1 MYVKKSEK
9 MNYLTLVNKE
19 HPLKDKLKIDLINVG
34 KKNIYEDVY
43 MERTA
48 GLSLIKMLDDVNK
61 LFDNE
66 KVIVNSGYRS
76 LKKQKEILEYY
87 LEKEGN
93 IAYKRVAMPG
103 TSEHHTGL
111 GIDVSIFI
119 NGKYEEDPTGNEESL
134 KWLFENSYKYGFILR
149 YPKNKEDIH
158 GYRYEPWHFRYV
170 GSSKLAKEIK
180 DSGLTLDEYIL
191 KKVKTLK

>member
-9 MNYLTLVNKE
+9 TNYLILVNKE
-19 HPLKDKLKIDLINVG
+19 HPLKDELKIDLINVG
-34 KKNIYEDVY
+34 KKNTSEDVY
-43 MERTA
+43 MEKFA

-76 LKKQKEILEYY
+76 IQEQKEILEYY

-93 IAYKRVAMPG
+93 AAYKRVAIPG
-103 TSEHHTGL
+103 VSEHHTGL

-119 NGKYEEDPTGNEESL
+119 NGRYEEDPTGNEESL
-134 KWLFENSYKYGFILR
+134 K
-149 YPKNKEDIH
+149 
-158 GYRYEPWHFRYV
+158 
-170 GSSKLAKEIK
+170 
-180 DSGLTLDEYIL
+180 
-191 KKVKTLK
+191 

>member
-9 MNYLTLVNKE
+9 MNYLILVNKE
-19 HPLKDKLKIDLINVG
+19 NPLKDKLKIDLINVG
-34 KKNIYEDVY
+34 KKNISEDVY

-93 IAYKRVAMPG
+93 IAYKRVAIPG

-111 GIDVSIFI
+111 GVDVAVLSF
-119 NGKYEEDPTGNEESL
+119 GKCVEDPTGNEESL
-134 KWLFENSYKYGFILR
+134 RWLFENSYKYGFILR